1 MAMQS
6 GHSAGVVG
14 LQKACFPPPFPAEL
28 LWKREHILAHLEA
41 FPEGQFVAIEDGT
54 VVGSASA
61 LLVGEDAWAAH
72 LPWEKV
78 TGGHFFANHDP
89 QGTTL
94 YGADVSVHPDHRRR
108 GVARGLY
115 HARFELVR
123 RFGLTRYGTACRIP
137 GYSASGARSPEEY
150 CQDVAA
156 GAKTDPTLTPL
167 VRMGCRFVAIAH
179 DYMSD
184 PESAHCAAVLE
195 WLP

>member
-1 MAMQS
+1 MEMQS
-6 GHSAGVVG
+6 GHIAGVVG
-14 LQKACFPPPFPAEL
+14 LQAECFPPPFPAEL
-28 LWKREHILAHLEA
+28 LWKPQHLRSHLEA
-41 FPEGQFVAIEDGT
+41 FPEGQFVAMEDTT

-61 LLVGEDAWAAH
+61 LLIGEDAWAAH

-78 TGGHFFANHDP
+78 TGGHHFSSHDP
-89 QGTTL
+89 RGTTL
-94 YGADVSVHPDHRRR
+94 YGADVSVHPDRRLQ
-108 GVARGLY
+108 GIARGLY

-123 RFGLTRYGTACRIP
+123 KSGLRRYGTACRIP
-137 GYSASGARSPEEY
+137 GYSASSAPSPEEY

-167 VRMGCRFVAIAH
+167 VRMGCRFVAVAH
-179 DYMSD
+179 GYMDD